1 MSHWLFY
8 DVLTTFLGLEHIS
21 CDAIYAGS
29 ENGFLSD
36 FIKNILI
43 SVLKLNEGLMDL
55 DRHEVGTFYSAT
67 LPYNQYGTDILCIY
81 RNYKLLR
88 TDSMSLCADST
99 GDKSENPSWKDH
111 CIGWSQWLWEE
122 HNNSASAALL

>member
-1 MSHWLFY
+1 
-8 DVLTTFLGLEHIS
+8 
-21 CDAIYAGS
+21 
-29 ENGFLSD
+29 
-36 FIKNILI
+36 
-43 SVLKLNEGLMDL
+43 MDL